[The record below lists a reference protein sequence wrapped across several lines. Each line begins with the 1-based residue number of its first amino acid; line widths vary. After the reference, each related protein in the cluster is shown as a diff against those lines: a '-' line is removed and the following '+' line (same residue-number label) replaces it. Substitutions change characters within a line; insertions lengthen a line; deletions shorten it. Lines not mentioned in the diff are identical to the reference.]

1 MKHKPLIQILN
12 LLSVKGLGPQRVRS
26 IISHFGVDSE
36 IFSLSSE
43 ALCAVSGVDLKTT
56 RAIHRHKHPNYGEA
70 EIDRSNKSGARIIT
84 FWDDEYP
91 KLLKKIYDP
100 PVLLYVK
107 GQPLKR
113 EMDCISVVGT
123 RNITAYGKG
132 ITTSVVATMVSS
144 GLIVVSGLARGVD
157 SVAHRK
163 TVNDGGKTVAVLG
176 NGIDFVYP
184 TENTKLAEQIME
196 NGTVISEF
204 SIGTQPNA
212 INFPQRNRII
222 SGLSHGTIVIEA
234 GNRSGAI
241 LTALNA
247 VDQNREVFAAPGRL
261 TDKMSV
267 GCNRLI
273 RNGAIPVESGDQIME
288 HIKNQLFSPRDPI
301 KQKIKLHL
309 TKEEHALIDLLED
322 DPLFIDDI
330 VSKGGLEITKA
341 LTLLLKLEL
350 KGAVVQLSGK
360 QFARA

>member
-1 MKHKPLIQILN
+1 MKYNSLIRILN
-12 LLSVKGLGPQRVRS
+12 LLSVKGVGPQRVRF
-26 IISHFGVDSE
+26 IISHFGVNTDY
-36 IFSLSSE
+36 FTLSSE
-43 ALCAVSGVDLKTT
+43 ALCKAPGIDLKTA
-56 RAIHRHKHPNYGEA
+56 RSVRQFSEWDYGKKEF
-70 EIDRSNKSGARIIT
+70 DRTNRVGAQIIS
-84 FWDDEYP
+84 FWDEEYP

-107 GQPLKR
+107 GMPLQK
-113 EMDCISVVGT
+113 EMDCIGVVGT
-123 RNITAYGKG
+123 RNITPYGKK
-132 ITTSVVATMVSS
+132 ITLSVVSDMVSS

-163 TVNDGGKTVAVLG
+163 TVSEGGKTIAVLG

-184 TENTKLAEQIME
+184 SENKKLSEMIME
-196 NGTVISEF
+196 KGSVISEF
-204 SIGTQPNA
+204 SIGTQPDA
-212 INFPQRNRII
+212 GNFPQRNRII

-247 VDQNREVFAAPGRL
+247 VDQNREVFAVPGRL

-273 RNGAIPVESGDQIME
+273 RNGAIPVKSGDQILD
-288 HIKNQLFSPRDPI
+288 HIKNQLFSPKDSI
-301 KQKIKLHL
+301 QQKMKLHL

-322 DPLFIDDI
+322 DPLYIDDI
-330 VSKGGLEITKA
+330 VSKGEMEITQA

>member
-1 MKHKPLIQILN
+1 MKHNSLIRILN
-12 LLSVKGLGPQRVRS
+12 LLSVKGLGPQRVRF
-26 IISHFGVDSE
+26 IISHFGLNAE
-36 IFSLSSE
+36 YFSLSSE
-43 ALCAVSGVDLKTT
+43 ELCKAPGVDLKTA
-56 RAIHRHKHPNYGEA
+56 RAIHQFSDQNYGEK
-70 EIDRSNKSGARIIT
+70 EIDRMNKVGACIIS
-84 FWDDEYP
+84 FWDKEYP

-107 GQPLKR
+107 GMPLEK
-113 EMDCISVVGT
+113 EMDCIGVVGT
-123 RNITAYGKG
+123 RNITPYGKK
-132 ITTSVVATMVSS
+132 ITLSIVSSMVSS
-144 GLIVVSGLARGVD
+144 GLIIVSGLARGVD

-163 TVNDGGKTVAVLG
+163 TVSAGGKTLSVLG

-184 TENTKLAEQIME
+184 SENTKLAEMIME
-196 NGTVISEF
+196 KGSIISEF
-204 SIGTQPNA
+204 PIGTQPDA
-212 INFPQRNRII
+212 GNFPQRNRII

-247 VDQNREVFAAPGRL
+247 VDQNREVFAVPGRL

-273 RNGAIPVESGDQIME
+273 RNGAIPVESGDQILD
-288 HIKNQLFSPRDPI
+288 HIKNQLFSPI
-301 KQKIKLHL
+301 ESIQQNIKLHL

-322 DPLFIDDI
+322 DPLYIDDI
-330 VSKGGLEITKA
+330 VSKGDMEITQA